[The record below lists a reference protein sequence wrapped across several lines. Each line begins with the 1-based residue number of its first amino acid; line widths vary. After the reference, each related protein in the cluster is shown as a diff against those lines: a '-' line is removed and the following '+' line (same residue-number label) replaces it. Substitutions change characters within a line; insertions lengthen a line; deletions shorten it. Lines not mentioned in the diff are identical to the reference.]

1 MGIMLILYLGLIFR
15 WSTNEFL
22 KAPSKKIKISTKNIF
37 VSLLVT
43 TMVNMKATNNGSLA
57 TNKPR
62 ATSLLTNR
70 LFKKFELI
78 KTKQKICHK
87 VEVTRL
93 E

>member
-43 TMVNMKATNNGSLA
+43 TMVNMKATNNVSLA
-57 TNKPR
+57 
-62 ATSLLTNR
+62 
-70 LFKKFELI
+70 KKFELI

-87 VEVTRL
+87 VEVTG
-93 E
+93 